1 MLGLV
6 IVAIVFCVAAIGQ
19 EFYQG
24 PEPKLKAEPPKAE
37 PQAKA

>member
-24 PEPKLKAEPPKAE
+24 PAPKELPPSEVGPETKA
-37 PQAKA
+37 